1 MLNVWMKGCDSFLG
15 IQDTLKAL
23 ADPIR
28 REILNLLKNGRLSAG
43 DDGTG
48 LVYTKGNADEGFD
61 VCGVSYNNPT
71 EEVFLA
77 YGMTDVMLAD
87 DQEHILC
94 RRYDGQS
101 EDDQLVFLTSFEEE
115 TKELGT
121 PVSDMYAWENGAVY
135 YFASGENT
143 ECELED
149 FVIDSRGNT
158 EQWQELQK
166 EAESYHPVP
175 TECQSLYEY

>member
-1 MLNVWMKGCDSFLG
+1 MKIADSLQG
-15 IQDTLKAL
+15 YYQLK
-23 ADPIR
+23 
-28 REILNLLKNGRLSAG
+28 
-43 DDGTG
+43 DGTG

-77 YGMTDVMLAD
+77 DGMTDVMLAD

-158 EQWQELQK
+158 EQWQEIQK
-166 EAESYHPVP
+166 RSVKVFMNIKMVK
-175 TECQSLYEY
+175 

>member
-1 MLNVWMKGCDSFLG
+1 MKIADSLQG
-15 IQDTLKAL
+15 YYQLK
-23 ADPIR
+23 
-28 REILNLLKNGRLSAG
+28 
-43 DDGTG
+43 DGTG

-77 YGMTDVMLAD
+77 DGMTDVMLAD

-115 TKELGT
+115 TK
-121 PVSDMYAWENGAVY
+121 SWEHQ
-135 YFASGENT
+135 S
-143 ECELED
+143 
-149 FVIDSRGNT
+149 VICMHGKMARFITLLPARIQNVNWKTS
-158 EQWQELQK
+158 
-166 EAESYHPVP
+166 
-175 TECQSLYEY
+175 